1 MIHVGFDEITE
12 REIFCVAASIFGELP
27 SSFALP
33 SKRFVALLVADTTQ
47 NDVPTLSRF
56 GESLLAS
63 GCVYFC
69 TWGPGCERAHDI
81 MDECSLDIDP
91 VTMTTWHADE
101 SLDEALY
108 FFLRNTWPDEGYSED
123 GSALAITVGSAEGAA
138 QVERRLRDRDA
149 RTEDVLATEA

>member
-12 REIFCVAASIFGELP
+12 REIFCVAASTFSELP
-27 SSFALP
+27 SLFTVS

-47 NDVPTLSRF
+47 TSVAILSRF
-56 GESLLAS
+56 AESLLAS

-69 TWGPGCERAHDI
+69 AWGPGCERTHDI

-91 VTMTTWHADE
+91 VIMTTWHADE

-123 GSALAITVGSAEGAA
+123 GSAVAITVGSAEWAA
-138 QVERRLRDRDA
+138 QVERRLRDRDSL
-149 RTEDVLATEA
+149 TEDVLAEA